1 MEGTKIH
8 LCKCFFLSTNNFDHI
23 SKNIVAQTSLQQVQK
38 LQSHAAC
45 QHIWQTEN
53 KTWTGHMI
61 AMSQGFNRISK
72 CKINSLTNI
81 LLYLVYSNQCFAS
94 PAQTWQQ
101 ISMHGRIVDLQ
112 RLSFYPDPLCL
123 LFISDIFLL
132 LCFLGQKHPGNES
145 YSVQVILQQKILQK
159 ISPGTN
165 LNL

>member
-8 LCKCFFLSTNNFDHI
+8 LCKCFFLSTNTFDHI

-38 LQSHAAC
+38 LKSHAAC
-45 QHIWQTEN
+45 QHIWWAEN

-94 PAQTWQQ
+94 PVQTWQQ

-112 RLSFYPDPLCL
+112 RLSTMNEHRMNAAIYLKAAFA
-123 LFISDIFLL
+123 IETIN
-132 LCFLGQKHPGNES
+132 HP
-145 YSVQVILQQKILQK
+145 
-159 ISPGTN
+159 N
-165 LNL
+165 LTFK